1 MPFNPKRA
9 WKRLQLRVWRRPED
23 DRDLAD
29 EVAFHL
35 AEEER
40 LRVEAGMRADEAR
53 ASARRDFGNV
63 PRVMEIT
70 RSMRGLTALE
80 SVVQDLRFALR
91 LLRRNRVFALFAIAS
106 LALGIGATTAIF
118 SLFDA
123 IVLRE
128 LPVREPGRLVTL
140 SFAMS
145 SNRPNNS
152 MTYPHFARMRDENQ
166 TLDGLF
172 AWTRVPRTSVG
183 FQGRRRRRVEPSR
196 QRRVLLDAG
205 AKAGARA
212 PAHSR
217 RRPRGVGCG
226 GPQPRLLAAAFWRQ
240 PGRRRQHLCESSA
253 LHHRRRRAQG
263 VCRRECRLV
272 VGRHHPAARPRAF
285 RWRQRHLE
293 RRLRDLDR
301 DYGTGARGRH
311 DRARDGRLEADLRA
325 GQRVGRAGRTR
336 ATRLPPASRAK
347 PT

>member
-63 PRVMEIT
+63 PRVIEIT

-123 IVLRE
+123 DRPQRAARPRARPAGDALVRDVVESAQQLHDLPALRADAG
-128 LPVREPGRLVTL
+128 RESDARRTVCVDARGSNERRFPG
-140 SFAMS
+140 
-145 SNRPNNS
+145 
-152 MTYPHFARMRDENQ
+152 
-166 TLDGLF
+166 
-172 AWTRVPRTSVG
+172 PR
-183 FQGRRRRRVEPSR
+183 RHRVEPSR
-196 QRRVLLDAG
+196 QRRVLLDARV
-205 AKAGARA
+205 AAGAWA

-217 RRPRGVGCG
+217 RRPRGVGGG
-226 GPQPRLLAAAFWRQ
+226 GPQPRLLAAALWRQ

-272 VGRHHPAARPRAF
+272 VGRHHPAA
-285 RWRQRHLE
+285 Q
-293 RRLRDLDR
+293 
-301 DYGTGARGRH
+301 
-311 DRARDGRLEADLRA
+311 
-325 GQRVGRAGRTR
+325 
-336 ATRLPPASRAK
+336 PASASVAAAASGTTPSRPGSRSWGGCARTSRSSARQK
-347 PT
+347 T